1 MTQRRDF
8 TIVATYSIPNAPTA
22 RIVIEPNACW
32 SAPFHEE
39 ISNNSPSP
47 FVETYHTK
55 YAERDTIIAII
66 ATITAFTCR
75 GSVFPVA

>member
-8 TIVATYSIPNAPTA
+8 TIVATYNIPNTPTA

-32 SAPFHEE
+32 SAPLHEDG
-39 ISNNSPSP
+39 SNNSPSP
-47 FVETYHTK
+47 LVETYHTK
-55 YAERDTIIAII
+55 YAEALTIVAII
-66 ATITAFTCR
+66 PMIITFTCR